1 MSAVQRLPRSRLYR
15 LLPQGLGTPLVESL
29 SSLASRLAEAHCVR
43 VGVLLSHEVGPSIS
57 SRAFDIGHMWV
68 QVGHTMNGQGDHARR
83 CVKHLEQLTQQKGL
97 EKLTF
102 LPWASIL
109 GSTHL
114 LRTHKAWCPQC
125 LSEWK
130 AADKIIYE
138 PLLWACAQVQVC
150 PIHNAALMH
159 HCPHPTCDTKM
170 PALTSWP
177 GYCPRCRGWLGRL
190 PTNQGVNALV
200 DESEHNY
207 WRWAAQIIGGLLRAD
222 FVDWRPYPRDLSL
235 ALSAC
240 AYHVQ
245 RQSRK
250 DGRSLIPGYPFS
262 RLKEMAARIGGI
274 QLDTLLYICYHLRVT
289 PSFFLNEYVIA
300 SHTMEVPPSPN
311 PRRQSRRP
319 HHRHGSLPELGMRF
333 EAMLKI
339 AGVPVPSLA
348 EAARRLDTT
357 TSALYKYFR
366 PLCIT
371 LQARKAGYVNEE
383 KRKIEALRQEAQR
396 AAMRFP

>member
-1 MSAVQRLPRSRLYR
+1 MSDLTFPPRSRLYR
-15 LLPQGLGTPLVESL
+15 LPPQGIGTPFIESL
-29 SSLASRLAEAHCVR
+29 SSLASRLANAHCLPVS
-43 VGVLLSHEVGPSIS
+43 VLLSHEIGPSIS

-83 CVKHLEQLTQQKGL
+83 CVKHLEHLTQQKGL

-130 AADKIIYE
+130 AADKIVYE

-150 PIHNAALMH
+150 PIHNAPLMH
-159 HCPHPTCDTKM
+159 HCPHSTCDTKM
-170 PALTSWP
+170 PVLTSWP

-190 PTNQGVNALV
+190 PTNQGVPALV

-207 WRWAAQIIGGLLRAD
+207 RRWAAQIIGELLSAD
-222 FVDWRPYPRDLSL
+222 FVDWTPYPRDLSL

-262 RLKEMAARIGGI
+262 RLKEMSARIGGI
-274 QLDTLLYICYHLRVT
+274 QLDTLLHICYHLRVT
-289 PSFFLNEYVIA
+289 PSFFLNEYVVA
-300 SHTMEVPPSPN
+300 SHTMTIPPSPN
-311 PRRQSRRP
+311 LRRKSGRS
-319 HHRHGSLPELGMRF
+319 RHGHYTLPELGMRF
-333 EAMLKI
+333 EAMLKR
-339 AGVPVPSLA
+339 APAPVPSLA

-357 TSALYKYFR
+357 TSVLYKYFR
-366 PLCIT
+366 PMCTKLHT
-371 LQARKAGYVNEE
+371 RKSGYVDEE

-396 AAMRFP
+396 AAMRFR